1 MALSEGRRDELLA
14 VMRQAGVGDIGL
26 VAEPMEAK

>member
-1 MALSEGRRDELLA
+1 VNYGQVVRVLA

-26 VAEPMEAK
+26 VAEPMGAK